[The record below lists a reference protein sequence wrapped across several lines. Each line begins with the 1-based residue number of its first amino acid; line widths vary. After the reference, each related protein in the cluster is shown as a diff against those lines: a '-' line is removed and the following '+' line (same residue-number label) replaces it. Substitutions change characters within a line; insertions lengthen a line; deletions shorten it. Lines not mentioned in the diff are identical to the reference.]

1 MAIFRV
7 KDYLGRAAMTKRAKR
22 WLLAGAALVGIG
34 ALAFE
39 LFEPFFYYSS
49 GWEQVPEGPY
59 PSTTSHAPGWDAVA
73 VRASAWLVETR
84 AALDTPA
91 LSAAVSV
98 DGERVWTGV
107 AGFADLASSKPA
119 TASTVFRIGSSSK
132 AVTSVAMGV
141 LLAERA
147 VDLDAPVSR
156 YLPDLAEPLSSVT
169 TRQAMS
175 HTAGV
180 REYGV
185 CPCFPIWEYYSTKHY
200 DSQREALQ
208 PFERSDLL
216 FPPGEGFSYSSY
228 GYNLAGAVI
237 ESVTGQAFGEFLR
250 TRVSEPLGMHS
261 THVEDGRALPER
273 ATFYELRNDVYK
285 EVFDIDLTNRL
296 PSGGIVSTP
305 SDMVRLGH
313 QMIEPTLFDERT
325 RDALIRR
332 QPLADGRDNPQG
344 YALGW
349 RVHELDVLGG
359 AKKTLVLHHHGVS
372 YGSVSNFA
380 VYPEYGIVVSVMM
393 NKNQGSFGDA
403 PVRLADLF
411 IEATTAGRGQSERR
425 VRRHDGGV
433 RFGARFSR

>member
-1 MAIFRV
+1 
-7 KDYLGRAAMTKRAKR
+7 MTKRSAKR
-22 WLLAGAALVGIG
+22 WLLVGVALVGIG
-34 ALAFE
+34 ALAFN
-39 LFEPFFYYSS
+39 LFEPFFHYAS

-59 PSTTSHAPGWDAVA
+59 PSTTSHAPGWEAVA
-73 VRASAWLVETR
+73 AQADAWLVETR
-84 AALDTPA
+84 ETLGSPA

-98 DGERVWTGV
+98 HGERVWTGV
-107 AGFADLASSKPA
+107 AGFADLASSRAA
-119 TASTVFRIGSSSK
+119 TASTAFRIGSSSK

-141 LLAERA
+141 LLDEGA
-147 VDLDAPVSR
+147 VDLDAPVAR

-180 REYGV
+180 REYGL
-185 CPCFPIWEYYSTKHY
+185 CLCFPIWEYYSRRHY
-200 DSQREALQ
+200 DSERDALR

-237 ESVTGQAFGEFLR
+237 ESVSGLAFGHFLR
-250 TRVSEPLGMHS
+250 ARVFDPLDMQS
-261 THVEDGRALPER
+261 THAADGHSLPET
-273 ATFYELRNDVYK
+273 ATFYELRDGLYR

-305 SDMVRLGH
+305 SDMARLGH

-359 AKKTLVLHHHGVS
+359 TEKTLVLHHHGVA

-380 VYPEYGIVVSVMM
+380 VYPEHGIVVSVMM
-393 NKNQGSFGDA
+393 NKNQGTFGDA

-411 IEATTAGRGQSERR
+411 IAAGR
-425 VRRHDGGV
+425 
-433 RFGARFSR
+433 AREAKSD